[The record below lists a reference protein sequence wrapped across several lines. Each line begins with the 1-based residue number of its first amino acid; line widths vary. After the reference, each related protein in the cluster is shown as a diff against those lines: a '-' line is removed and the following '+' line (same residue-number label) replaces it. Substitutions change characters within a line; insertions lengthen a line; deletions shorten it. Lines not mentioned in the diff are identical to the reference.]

1 MNRKGL
7 KNNKTKTNYW
17 MLLAIVFGVIS
28 IVLSAYIVA
37 NSLELNTF
45 SLKNNTSKE
54 SNNSTL
60 VNLDTDIKSKL
71 LGAYKKSMPDWNIT
85 NIEVV
90 NFYLLSNEEF
100 AKLDIDA
107 DYGFEVTVRLK
118 PTNEKNVTLSGNAVL
133 DDEGWIRTVNVGTYK
148 NGEVKIIG
156 TGW

>member
-1 MNRKGL
+1 
-7 KNNKTKTNYW
+7 
-17 MLLAIVFGVIS
+17 MLLAIVFGVTS
-28 IVLSAYIVA
+28 VVLSAYIVA
-37 NSLELNTF
+37 DSLELNTF

-54 SNNSTL
+54 SENSTL

-71 LGAYKKSMPDWNIT
+71 LDAYKESMPDWNIT

-107 DYGFEVTVRLK
+107 DYGFEVTARLK
-118 PTNEKNVTLSGNAVL
+118 PTNEKSITLSGNAVL